1 MSDRI
6 IQGFSEMKDIYLT
19 QILTEEKEEEGEDY
33 DKDGKKERP
42 KKEWKDSR
50 NNKIRAAMG
59 KPPEDDYEEDED
71 KEEEEKP
78 KSKKGK
84 KKEKDDDMKTESFSN
99 WRTDLYE
106 VISKLEPKVKDIGNE
121 QIVEKPVNNKIT
133 LNPTV
138 TEKFAVIDTQ
148 ELSEEFIVET
158 SNVAAEYFVRKGL
171 NEHGLEMVIDYL
183 GEEKFLEYVFYV
195 AEDSLLTEAT
205 KSKRTPAE
213 LKALE
218 AKRKA
223 LNAESKRKHEEAKA
237 SIAKKVSV
245 DKGNTAVK
253 SAVQQQNPK
262 APAGIKGIA
271 QRVQTIW
278 KEGEGARTKGWEKHD
293 AAAKKLN
300 TAAGEAHRKY
310 KEGIKQGKTPF
321 QALGSLFASF
331 EDWVGGLI
339 DEGYDLSTISAS
351 QLVERYN
358 FLLEKATSEQQQK
371 IFGLALS
378 VKRGE
383 VSRSKVSDRVLEI
396 VDGMSEAEIR
406 KFASTKHKGL
416 PHKKE
421 E

>member
-6 IQGFSEMKDIYLT
+6 IQGFSEMKNIYLT
-19 QILTEEKEEEGEDY
+19 QILNEEKEEDY
-33 DKDGKKERP
+33 DNDGKEEPP

-59 KPPEDDYEEDED
+59 KPPEDDYEGDKYEDDED
-71 KEEEEKP
+71 EKP
-78 KSKKGK
+78 KSKKS
-84 KKEKDDDMKTESFSN
+84 KKEDDDMKTESFSN

-106 VISKLEPKVKDIGNE
+106 VISKLETEPKVKDIGK
-121 QIVEKPVNNKIT
+121 EKVTERPVNNKIT

-148 ELSEEFIVET
+148 ELTEEFILEI
-158 SNVAAEYFVRKGL
+158 SNTAAKYFVNWGL

-195 AEDSLLTEAT
+195 AEDSILTEAT
-205 KSKRTPAE
+205 QNKRTPAE

-223 LNAESKRKHEEAKA
+223 INAESKQKHQEVLAKRMA
-237 SIAKKVSV
+237 QS
-245 DKGNTAVK
+245 KGDEAVK
-253 SAVQQQNPK
+253 AAVSRQPETNSTPNTNKEKLKNVTRGIFATLAQSARE
-262 APAGIKGIA
+262 GIDRDI
-271 QRVQTIW
+271 R
-278 KEGEGARTKGWEKHD
+278 ARN
-293 AAAKKLN
+293 ARNAAKDSGKGLGGQIG
-300 TAAGEAHRKY
+300 AALKAAFY
-310 KEGIKQGKTPF
+310 KPEF
-321 QALGSLFASF
+321 R
-331 EDWVGGLI
+331 EWVERLI
-339 DEGYDLSTISAS
+339 DEGYDLSNCTLG
-351 QLVERYN
+351 QLTERYE

-378 VKRGE
+378 VKRGD
-383 VSRSKVSDRVLEI
+383 VPRSKVSDKVLEI
-396 VDGMSEAEIR
+396 VDGMSETEIR